1 MGINWS
7 TGGQQSHPGFT
18 PCSKQSYSFYSSSN
32 TTTTVDFSNIPTDVP
47 AILVT
52 YYTGTDSDHIDW
64 HMGRSVNS
72 GGSWNSGS
80 SNPGWSD
87 SWGDVLQTWVAG
99 NVGGYSWWN
108 GSSVIPVTSNGEF
121 SINNAGCSG
130 HGNRLRM
137 ALIGYF
143 GGDN

>member
-1 MGINWS
+1 MPINWG
-7 TGGQQSHPGFT
+7 TGGTQSHPGFT
-18 PCSKQSYSFYSSSN
+18 PITKQTYSFYSSNN
-32 TTTTVDFSNIPTDVP
+32 TTVTVNWSNVP
-47 AILVT
+47 NDCSAILVT
-52 YYTGTDSDHIDW
+52 YYTGTDNDHIDW

-72 GGSWNSGS
+72 SASWNSGS
-80 SNPGWSD
+80 TDPGWSD
-87 SWGDVLQTWVAG
+87 AWGDVLQTWVAG

-121 SINNAGCSG
+121 QINNAGCSG
-130 HGNRLRM
+130 QGNRLRM